1 MINHNN
7 PAKIKMENMV
17 DILNMVSKNVRY
29 LISEVL
35 LAQFNQVLENQ
46 EKKVYSLHLY
56 TQVKAIPT

>member
-17 DILNMVSKNVRY
+17 DILNMVSKNVWY
-29 LISEVL
+29 LISEGL

-46 EKKVYSLHLY
+46 GKKV
-56 TQVKAIPT
+56 